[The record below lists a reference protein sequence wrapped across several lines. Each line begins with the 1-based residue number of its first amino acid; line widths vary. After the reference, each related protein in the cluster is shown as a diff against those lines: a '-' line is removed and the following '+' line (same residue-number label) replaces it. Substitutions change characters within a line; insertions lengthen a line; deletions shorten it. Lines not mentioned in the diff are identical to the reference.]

1 MKDLRLSMAQMR
13 SVAGDMEGNLSR
25 ILDICRLASSEE
37 TDILCLPELCLSGYA
52 MPYSSEIPI
61 PDGHPAIQSIEDVS
75 AETGMCICFGYVG
88 EGPCIRQAVVED
100 GRMLGRYDKT
110 HLGERE
116 QVMRPGENIDIIRTS
131 GAVIGI
137 QLCWESH
144 FPEIS
149 TTLALEGADI
159 ILMPFASG
167 LGGDR
172 RRSSWL
178 RYLPARAYD
187 NTVYV
192 GACNAY
198 GPNGFGTE
206 FGGGA
211 MIFDPRGETMCE
223 DFGGTGIVT
232 ADLSAEPLE
241 RIRRKGY
248 ESMKDLCFL
257 DKRRP
262 ELYKK

>member
-1 MKDLRLSMAQMR
+1 MKDLRLSMAQM
-13 SVAGDMEGNLSR
+13 SSAAGDIGGNLTG
-25 ILDICRLASSEE
+25 ILEACRLASDAEA
-37 TDILCLPELCLSGYA
+37 DILCLPELCLSGYA
-52 MPYSSEIPI
+52 MPRSSEIPI
-61 PDGHPAIQSIEDVS
+61 PDGHPAIGRILDAS

-88 EGPCIRQAVVED
+88 EGPCIRQAIAED
-100 GRMLGRYDKT
+100 GRIAGHYDKT

-116 QVMRPGENIDIIRTS
+116 RAMKPGESIDVVRTS
-131 GAVIGI
+131 RAAIGM

-198 GPNGFGTE
+198 GPNGFGTD

-211 MIFDPRGETMCE
+211 MIFDPRGEVLCE
-223 DFGGTGIVT
+223 DFSGTGIIT
-232 ADLSAEPLE
+232 ADLPAEPLD
-241 RIRRKGY
+241 RIRKKGC

-262 ELYKK
+262 ELYKM

>member
-1 MKDLRLSMAQMR
+1 MKDLRLSMAQMG
-13 SVAGDMEGNLSR
+13 SVAGDMEGNLSG
-25 ILDICRLASSEE
+25 ILDICRLAASKG

-52 MPYSSEIPI
+52 MPYSSEISI
-61 PDGHPAIQSIEDVS
+61 PDGHPAVQSIADVS
-75 AETGMCICFGYVG
+75 SETGMCICFGYVG
-88 EGPCIRQAVVED
+88 EGPCIRQAVAEN
-100 GRMLGRYDKT
+100 GRIVGCYDKT

-116 QVMRPGENIDIIRTS
+116 RAMRPGGTIDVIRTS
-131 GAVIGI
+131 RAVIGI
-137 QLCWESH
+137 QICWESH

-149 TTLALEGADI
+149 TTLALQGADI

-223 DFGGTGIVT
+223 DFGETGIIT

-262 ELYKK
+262 ELYKL